1 MTRVFIYVRYSSNN
15 QSENSIRDQ
24 IRVCSEHAQREGWKV
39 VNIYEDAALSGSS
52 TVLRKGIQ
60 DLLADARRGQCDVI
74 LAEALD
80 RISRDQADIASIFR
94 DMKFA
99 GVEIVTLAEGEIKEL
114 EVGLKGTMNAL
125 YLKDLAAKT
134 HRGLRGR
141 VVQGKAGGGLCYG
154 YRLVRKLNAAGEPIR
169 GDREIIPEQAHVIRR
184 IYKKYAAGQSP
195 RAIAVELNRE
205 GIPGPRGR
213 AWGDTSIR
221 GHVSRGTGILH
232 NELYIGVMVWN
243 RQNFRKVPGTGKR
256 VSRPNLEKDW
266 VRTEVPHLRIVD
278 DGLWQAVRKRQKA
291 IAAKVGPCPANTLEG
306 RAKRLYLA
314 NRPVSLFSGL
324 LVCGC
329 CEGRVS
335 MIVNSRFGCLNH
347 HRRGTCSNNR
357 TIRRERIEARV
368 LAGLKDRLVSS
379 DSMEAALQAFAEEM
393 KRLKHERQTQSGAD
407 RKALEKIDR
416 AIKGIMVAIEDGLY
430 QSSMK
435 VRLEDLQRQKAELE
449 ERLAQDMVDVPSQYP
464 NIVKHYR
471 RNVER
476 FTEVLDD
483 PDEGGE
489 AVQAIRSLIGRIILY
504 PGEKR
509 GEVHISLR
517 GDLMGIL
524 GFSDPRGK
532 QMETCFMTA
541 GEAGPRN
548 QII

>member
-1 MTRVFIYVRYSSNN
+1 M
-15 QSENSIRDQ
+15 
-24 IRVCSEHAQREGWKV
+24 
-39 VNIYEDAALSGSS
+39 
-52 TVLRKGIQ
+52 
-60 DLLADARRGQCDVI
+60 
-74 LAEALD
+74 
-80 RISRDQADIASIFR
+80 
-94 DMKFA
+94 
-99 GVEIVTLAEGEIKEL
+99 
-114 EVGLKGTMNAL
+114 
-125 YLKDLAAKT
+125 
-134 HRGLRGR
+134 
-141 VVQGKAGGGLCYG
+141 
-154 YRLVRKLNAAGEPIR
+154 
-169 GDREIIPEQAHVIRR
+169 
-184 IYKKYAAGQSP
+184 
-195 RAIAVELNRE
+195 
-205 GIPGPRGR
+205 
-213 AWGDTSIR
+213 
-221 GHVSRGTGILH
+221 
-232 NELYIGVMVWN
+232 
-243 RQNFRKVPGTGKR
+243 
-256 VSRPNLEKDW
+256 
-266 VRTEVPHLRIVD
+266 
-278 DGLWQAVRKRQKA
+278 
-291 IAAKVGPCPANTLEG
+291 
-306 RAKRLYLA
+306 
-314 NRPVSLFSGL
+314 

-407 RKALEKIDR
+407 RKALEKVDR

-449 ERLAQDMVDVPSQYP
+449 ERLAQDTVDVPSQYP